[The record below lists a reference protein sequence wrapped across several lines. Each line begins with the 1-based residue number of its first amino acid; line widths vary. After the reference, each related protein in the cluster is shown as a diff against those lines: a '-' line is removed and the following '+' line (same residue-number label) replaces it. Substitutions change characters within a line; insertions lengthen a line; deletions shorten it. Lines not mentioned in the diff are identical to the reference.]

1 MEGLRQISQ
10 KIFDET
16 QRFKKASHSQT
27 FETLLLSQ
35 HNDGRSKIH
44 RNYIVEP
51 ELVAWAGSADVDAE
65 ATLRLVCLTSEPD
78 TSLNVSRDVFSS
90 ALFNLKVDLS
100 MLYMICHVKD
110 GFHYFPGDSTGFGYF
125 LPTWFVGTSRYT
137 VVWTF
142 DAERSVTSG
151 IVIERQPNTWRG
163 FIDVLEK
170 FNDCIQAPQVMCFAI
185 TSHQM
190 HFYDG
195 KLEAALNDLRR
206 IEKSIGFG
214 PRKGAGHWHGEKDS
228 HSARKAGLSTLAVD
242 EIFVHSQKV
251 HEVAGKIKNSDRL
264 RRSSARLLD
273 DILAANR
280 TVTERKSE
288 IRDERRRKY
297 RSALQKLSEA
307 VPVLQQQMDAN
318 REYLSYMQ
326 YRAENLAQVIIA
338 LLTHEDAS
346 ATIDLA
352 AASRKDTS
360 SMKTIAIMTMIFLP
374 ATFFTAF
381 FSLPL
386 LQWDQPRLFHNS
398 FWVYWAFTIPSTAA
412 VFGVWHATSLVNW
425 NFFKI
430 GNVSK
435 HS

>member
-10 KIFDET
+10 KIFDEN
-16 QRFKKASHSQT
+16 QRFNKASHSQT

-35 HNDGRSKIH
+35 HKDGSSKIH
-44 RNYIVEP
+44 RHYIVES
-51 ELVAWAGSADVDAE
+51 ELVTWTGLANVDVE

-90 ALFNLKVDLS
+90 ILYNLKVDIS

-110 GFHYFPGDSTGFGYF
+110 GFHYFPGDSTGFESF

-142 DAERSVTSG
+142 DAKRSSISG
-151 IVIERQPNTWRG
+151 IVIERQPNTWLS
-163 FIDVLEK
+163 FIDALEK
-170 FNDCIQAPQVMCFAI
+170 FNACIQAPQVMCFAI
-185 TSHQM
+185 TSYQM

-206 IEKSIGFG
+206 IEKIIGFG
-214 PRKGAGHWHGEKDS
+214 PRKGPGYRHGVKDM
-228 HSARKAGLSTLAVD
+228 HPARKANLSTFAVD

-251 HEVAGKIKNSDRL
+251 HEVAGKIKNSDRH
-264 RRSSARLLD
+264 RRICARLLD

-280 TVTERKSE
+280 TVIEHSIE
-288 IRDERRRKY
+288 IRDERRKKY
-297 RSALQKLSEA
+297 RLALQKLSEA
-307 VPVLQQQMDAN
+307 VPVLQQQIDAN
-318 REYLSYMQ
+318 TEYLSYMR
-326 YRAENLAQVIIA
+326 YRAENLSQVIIA

-374 ATFFTAF
+374 ATFFAAF

-430 GNVSK
+430 GSVSK
-435 HS
+435 